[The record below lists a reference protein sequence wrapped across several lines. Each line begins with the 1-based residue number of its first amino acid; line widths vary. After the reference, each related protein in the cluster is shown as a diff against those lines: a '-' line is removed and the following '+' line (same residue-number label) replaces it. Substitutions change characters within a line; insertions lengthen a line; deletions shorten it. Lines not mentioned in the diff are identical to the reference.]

1 VDIVDLE
8 GVVVGSRT
16 GSANFVRILFEP
28 LE

>member
-1 VDIVDLE
+1 VETIDLQ

-16 GSANFVRILFEP
+16 GSSDFVRIPFEP